1 MIDNAPQTPRRKSLR
16 ERVRRTWWRWR
27 GESPLLIV
35 FWPQDYWR
43 GGVYEING
51 RHYRITRYFH
61 ADDYRFYEVWGAE
74 ARAKHAPQQHTLPTP
89 SVVQGHEQSL
99 QAGTRR
105 PQHAQG
111 TKAA

>member
-1 MIDNAPQTPRRKSLR
+1 MIENSPQTPRRKSLR

-35 FWPQDYWR
+35 FWPQNYWR

-61 ADDYRFYEVWGAE
+61 ADDYRFYEVWGYE
-74 ARAKHAPQQHTLPTP
+74 LVVKHGLQTP
-89 SVVQGHEQSL
+89 SVVQGREQSL
-99 QAGTRR
+99 QAGTRHS
-105 PQHAQG
+105 QHAEE